1 MSNAC
6 PKCGIENQDGAV
18 ACIRC
23 GVIFAKI
30 KPDLSPIER
39 VPIREQIANSPSQVV
54 EPDNSFVVPKAVLL
68 AAMAFYAFRL
78 LSHPIASNF
87 AGESFLHLVNLPF
100 HEAGHVIFS
109 PFGRLIQVMGGTLGQ
124 LLIPAIVCVSFFLRR
139 DRYAAAVGL
148 WWLGESMVDVA
159 PYADDA
165 RAGQLPLLG
174 GVTGS
179 EVEDY
184 HDWEVILGRLGILSW
199 DHTVAKF
206 FFIGGGLVMAA
217 AIVLGLITICRP
229 RLKKNGGNPSSSL

>member
-1 MSNAC
+1 MNPPLNNEC
-6 PKCGIENQDGAV
+6 PKCGFGNTAEAA
-18 ACIRC
+18 ACGRC

-30 KPDLSPIER
+30 RHEGEKAPSITRQRAASPQAKPDVIVQLCR
-39 VPIREQIANSPSQVV
+39 GL
-54 EPDNSFVVPKAVLL
+54 LL
-68 AAMAFYAFRL
+68 AAMAFYSFRL

-100 HEAGHVIFS
+100 HEAGHVIFA

-124 LLIPAIVCVSFFLRR
+124 LLIPIIVASSFFFRR
-139 DRYAAAVGL
+139 DYFATSVGL

-184 HDWEVILGRLGILSW
+184 HDWEVILGQLGILSR
-199 DHTVAKF
+199 DHAVATS
-206 FFIGGGLVMAA
+206 FFIVGGLVMAC
-217 AIVLGLITICRP
+217 AIVLGCTTIRRRHLP
-229 RLKKNGGNPSSSL
+229 RSGDAR

>member
-1 MSNAC
+1 MGCAC
-6 PKCGIENQDGAV
+6 PKCGHENLEGA
-18 ACIRC
+18 AICIRC

-30 KPDLSPIER
+30 KEVTPFEEQVPPRERAPEFPSPVIES
-39 VPIREQIANSPSQVV
+39 NS
-54 EPDNSFVVPKAVLL
+54 SFLVAKAILL
-68 AAMAFYAFRL
+68 AAMAYYSFRL
-78 LSHPIASNF
+78 LVHPIASNF

-124 LLIPAIVCVSFFLRR
+124 LLMPAIVTVSFFLRR
-139 DRYAAAVGL
+139 DRYGSAVGL
-148 WWLGESMVDVA
+148 WWFGESMVDCA

-199 DHTVAKF
+199 DHTVGRF
-206 FFIGGGLVMAA
+206 FFVIGGLVMFS
-217 AIVLGLITICRP
+217 AIIY
-229 RLKKNGGNPSSSL
+229 GGISLYQAKLNINAGR

>member
-1 MSNAC
+1 MNDAC
-6 PKCGIENQDGAV
+6 PKCGSDNPEGA
-18 ACIRC
+18 ATCTRC

-30 KPDLSPIER
+30 KPAPSPVER
-39 VPIREQIANSPSQVV
+39 VPVRELIAEPQSPAV
-54 EPDNSFVVPKAVLL
+54 ESGSSFVAVKAFFM
-68 AAMAFYAFRL
+68 AAMAFYTFRL
-78 LSHPIASNF
+78 LSHPIVSNF

-109 PFGRLIQVMGGTLGQ
+109 PFGRLIQVMGGTLWQ
-124 LLIPAIVCVSFFLRR
+124 LLIPAIVGVSFFLRR
-139 DRYAAAVGL
+139 DYFATSVGL

-184 HDWEVILGRLGILSW
+184 HDWEVILGKLGILSW
-199 DHTVAKF
+199 DHTVARI

-217 AIVLGLITICRP
+217 AIVLGLITIYRP
-229 RLKKNGGNPSSSL
+229 WLKKNGGNPSSYP